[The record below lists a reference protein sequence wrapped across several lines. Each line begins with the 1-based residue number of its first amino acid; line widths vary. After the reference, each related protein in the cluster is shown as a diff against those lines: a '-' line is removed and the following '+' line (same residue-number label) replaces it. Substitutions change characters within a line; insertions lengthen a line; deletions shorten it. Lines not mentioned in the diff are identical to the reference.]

1 MKGFV
6 YQGMLAELVVNK
18 CSMNNSKQTINHTC

>member
-1 MKGFV
+1 MMKGFQIV

-18 CSMNNSKQTINHTC
+18 CSKNNRKNKQ